1 LAYLSAKFIELIS
14 RIPGA
19 CYRERTFKEDWSKVV
34 PRGVAAAEQAL
45 CAAGEM
51 TGLRLKELGFRLILF
66 PLSALL
72 ATTRVILATVR
83 ADDAFA
89 SIVDSLTPFG
99 EYTDVVGPAEI
110 RRLGELF
117 AGAEVRASR

>member
-1 LAYLSAKFIELIS
+1 
-14 RIPGA
+14 
-19 CYRERTFKEDWSKVV
+19 VV
-34 PRGVAAAEQAL
+34 PRGFAAAEQAQY
-45 CAAGEM
+45 AAGET
-51 TGLRLKELGFRLILF
+51 TGLRLKELGFRLMLF

-99 EYTDVVGPAEI
+99 ENTDIVVGPAEI